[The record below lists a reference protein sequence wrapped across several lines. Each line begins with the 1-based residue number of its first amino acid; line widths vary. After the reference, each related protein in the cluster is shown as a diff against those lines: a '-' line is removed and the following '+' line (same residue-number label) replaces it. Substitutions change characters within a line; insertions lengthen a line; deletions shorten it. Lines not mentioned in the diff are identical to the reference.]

1 VNENRNEEP
10 LSSWKEIGAYLQ
22 RNEATARR
30 WEREEGLPIHRHSH
44 KSRSSV
50 YAYPSEIDVWR
61 AGRKVVPEPLPLW
74 KTLLAPP
81 RSLAFGVTMAL
92 CLVMVGNGLRP
103 QRAEAQAGGMS
114 THKVW
119 DTGTS
124 GSVSPDGRYLSFIAW
139 DKGDLAI
146 HDLVTGQDR
155 RLTHNEQPLSPT
167 SSFAWWSVISPDG
180 TKVAYAWFNK
190 ETDINE
196 LRVVRFDGSE
206 APRVLHNRIEV
217 EVTPYSWSPDGKW
230 IGVIGS
236 KKDGTKQ
243 IGLVDSA
250 SGLLR
255 VLKTVGWDDKLDRLY
270 FSPDGKFA
278 AYDLPG
284 GENALQRDVF
294 VMATDGSR
302 ETPAVV
308 HPARESVVGWT
319 REGLVFISDR
329 SGSSSI
335 WLQPMKDGRPS
346 GDPKKIRSDSGW
358 LAPLG
363 IANGGTLFYETA
375 IGGTEFTMASFDF
388 AAGKLLTQREEV
400 SVRNVGLN
408 SQPDWSW
415 DGKYLVYVTPREHP
429 RSLYLN
435 IQEVATGNVREVQP
449 ALSYFQM
456 PRWAPDGRSFLVRGS
471 DLKGRAGTFRV
482 DAQTGAAEMVIAG
495 GEPRF
500 PVWAGDGRRIYY
512 LQKGSS
518 GPLVERDLAS
528 GLERE
533 IASGLNAVNLSLS
546 VSPDGKSI
554 AFLTR
559 KGTNQFG
566 VVVLSLAGGAAR
578 ELATVEQPYGRFL
591 AWAPDGQSL
600 FTGPHRI
607 TLTGQVTKPDFGSR
621 PSGGVR
627 IQPGGN
633 KMVFLDNNGPKFEV
647 WALENFLPKAT
658 AAR

>member
-1 VNENRNEEP
+1 MNENQNEEP
-10 LSSWKEIGAYLQ
+10 LSSWKEIGSYLQ
-22 RNEATARR
+22 RNEATVRR
-30 WEREEGLPIHRHSH
+30 WEREEGLPVHRHSH
-44 KSRSSV
+44 KSRASV
-50 YAYPSEIDVWR
+50 YAFPSEIDAWR
-61 AGRKVVPEPLPLW
+61 ASRKVVPEPPPARPLW
-74 KTLLAPP
+74 RIP
-81 RSLAFGVTMAL
+81 AFALTMAL
-92 CLVMVGNGLRP
+92 CLVMVGNGIRP
-103 QRAEAQAGGMS
+103 QTASAQAGGMS
-114 THKVW
+114 AHKVW

-146 HDLVTGQDR
+146 HDLLTGQDR
-155 RLTHNEQPLSPT
+155 RLTHIDQPLSPT

-180 TKVAYAWFNK
+180 TKVAYAWSSQ
-190 ETDINE
+190 ETHINE

-206 APRVLHNRIEV
+206 APRVLHSGIEV
-217 EVTPYSWSPDGKW
+217 EVTPHSWSPDGKW

-250 SGLLR
+250 RGSLR
-255 VLKTVGWDDKLDRLY
+255 VLKTVGWDDKLDRLF
-270 FSPDGKFA
+270 FSPDGKFV
-278 AYDLPG
+278 AYDLPAS
-284 GENALQRDVF
+284 ENAVQRDVF

-308 HPARESVVGWT
+308 HTARESVVGWT
-319 REGLVFISDR
+319 REGLLFVSDR
-329 SGSSSI
+329 SGSPSI
-335 WLQPMKDGRPS
+335 WLQPMQDGRPS
-346 GDPKKIRSDSGW
+346 EDPKKIKSDSGW

-363 IANGGTLFYETA
+363 IANSGTLFYETR

-388 AAGKLLTQREEV
+388 AAGKLLTPREEV
-400 SVRNVGLN
+400 AVRNVGLN
-408 SQPDWSW
+408 SQHDWSW
-415 DGKYLVYVTPREHP
+415 DGKYLVYVTPGEHP

-435 IQEVATGNVREVQP
+435 IQEVATGKVREVQP

-471 DLKGRAGTFRV
+471 DLKGQGGTFRV
-482 DAQTGAAEMVIAG
+482 DAQTGAAERVIAG
-495 GEPRF
+495 GEARF
-500 PVWAGDGRRIYY
+500 AVWAADGRRIYY
-512 LQKGSS
+512 LQKGTS
-518 GPLVERDLAS
+518 GPIVERELAS
-528 GLERE
+528 GLEKE

-546 VSPDGKSI
+546 VSPDGKSL

-566 VVVLSLAGGAAR
+566 VIVLSLAGGPAR
-578 ELATVEQPYGRFL
+578 ELATVEQPDGRFL

-621 PSGGVR
+621 PFGGVR
-627 IQPGGN
+627 IQPGGD
-633 KMVFLDNNGPKFEV
+633 KIVFFDVNGSGSEV
-647 WALENFLPKAT
+647 WALENFLPKAAST
-658 AAR
+658 K